1 MEIIKY
7 KINVLCPDNQ
17 APKTMNSFKNTLLGF
32 GFASSILEEKVLS
45 HNSFYW
51 VLEIEAKKEEELFK
65 RLASGEV
72 TIKGFYRTLFKNLKR
87 VKKIAKKLK
96 RVSFNILQKLKERV
110 SKQFQHNQ
118 AYKDLEENI
127 NKMSKEE
134 AESFISEKNIKEWE
148 VFLSKELFKVVEL
161 ERTIK

>member
-1 MEIIKY
+1 
-7 KINVLCPDNQ
+7 
-17 APKTMNSFKNTLLGF
+17 
-32 GFASSILEEKVLS
+32 
-45 HNSFYW
+45 
-51 VLEIEAKKEEELFK
+51 
-65 RLASGEV
+65 
-72 TIKGFYRTLFKNLKR
+72 
-87 VKKIAKKLK
+87 
-96 RVSFNILQKLKERV
+96 LQKLKERV